1 MNFINMNT
9 RSGDR
14 SQQVE
19 LARVRAGFVQR
30 GESIADWARQH
41 GFPPN
46 AVYQVLS
53 GYTCGMRGTA
63 HRIAIALGVKAV
75 FGESPSSDAI
85 APFKEQP
92 ML

>member
-1 MNFINMNT
+1 MNT
-9 RSGDR
+9 SSGNR

-19 LARVRAGFVQR
+19 LARVRAGFIQR

-53 GYTCGMRGTA
+53 GYTCGVRGTA
-63 HRIAIALGVKAV
+63 HQIAVALGVKAV
-75 FGESPSSDAI
+75 LDESLSPDAA
-85 APFKEQP
+85 APLKEQL

>member
-1 MNFINMNT
+1 VNT
-9 RSGDR
+9 GPNNR

-30 GESIADWARQH
+30 GESIADWSRQH

-63 HRIAIALGVKAV
+63 HHIAVALGIKAV
-75 FGESPSSDAI
+75 PGDSLDADVP
-85 APFKEQP
+85 AQAKERP

>member
-1 MNFINMNT
+1 MNT
-9 RSGDR
+9 SSGNR

-53 GYTCGMRGTA
+53 GYTSGMRGTA
-63 HRIAIALGVKAV
+63 HQIAVALGVKAV
-75 FGESPSSDAI
+75 LGEPLSADAA

-92 ML
+92 M